1 MTLPQQWKFR
11 LQSHHKLI
19 NLRQIKR
26 DAIEAANKEKEKQ
39 RLKLQR
45 REENK
50 AKKRLAA
57 YEKKKAAGEIPPEMH
72 ELVPWKPPVRPID
85 FFVLGD
91 ICERKWPGYD
101 DWERCVVT
109 GKVIIKNAKMESGA
123 IGYIW
128 M

>member
-1 MTLPQQWKFR
+1 M
-11 LQSHHKLI
+11 
-19 NLRQIKR
+19 
-26 DAIEAANKEKEKQ
+26 
-39 RLKLQR
+39 QR

-109 GKVIIKNAKMESGA
+109 GKVIIKKRNRERA
-123 IGYIW
+123 IAYI
-128 M
+128 